1 MSTLDQ
7 KDLRMFAKG
16 IDDDLRLAFP
26 WSARFLSI
34 IREVLPEPFTGSHIM
49 VGSDYSGDHKR
60 SDYRVYSFLIAD
72 TDNSP
77 NYPELR
83 RQLRSELFPDNRRMS
98 YKKLNDRIRQKAL
111 IPFLN
116 IADAFTGLCCAI
128 IVHKDLER
136 MSTSPNSLS
145 LWQRLHGLDARWSRP
160 AFEAMARIA
169 HFFCLLISV
178 ASSPNQHV
186 TWITDQD
193 EIVANDKRLTD
204 VMNFVAKMSNLYS
217 DHPLGEFAMNS
228 TQVDTGDRAVEDF
241 VAVPDLV
248 AGAFADIVT
257 VWSQQ
262 PDWRNGNDLTLS
274 PEAIPAKA
282 NVISTWFCSE
292 SANLKRCA
300 VLVDRFDEH
309 RFVVQ
314 NLGLTK

>member
-1 MSTLDQ
+1 MLP
-7 KDLRMFAKG
+7 KG
-16 IDDDLRLAFP
+16 TNDDLRLAFP

-34 IREVLPEPFTGSHIM
+34 LRGILPKPFTGSHIM
-49 VGSDYSGDHKR
+49 VGSDYSGEHRR
-60 SDYRVYSFLIAD
+60 SDYRVYSFLLVDAD
-72 TDNSP
+72 HSP

-83 RQLRSELFPDNRRMS
+83 RQLRAELLPDSRRMS
-98 YKKLNDRIRQKAL
+98 YKNLNDRIRQKAL

-128 IVHKDLER
+128 VVHKGLER

-145 LWQRLHGLDARWSRP
+145 LWQQLHGLEARWGLP

-169 HFFCLLISV
+169 HFYCLLISV
-178 ASSPNQHV
+178 ASSPHQHV

-193 EIVANDKRLTD
+193 EIVANDDRLTD
-204 VMNFVAKMSNLYS
+204 VMNFVAKMSGLYV

-228 TQVDTGDRAVEDF
+228 TQVDTGDRAFEDF

-262 PDWRNGNDLTLS
+262 PDWRNGGDITLV

-292 SANLKRCA
+292 SANLKRCT

-314 NLGLTK
+314 NLDLTK